1 MKKIIIIAA
10 IFVSSGLTA
19 YCLNT
24 KQTKTVTAEATL
36 KINKADFAT
45 TANGTPSNLG
55 SAD

>member
-24 KQTKTVTAEATL
+24 KQTKTVTAETTL